1 MNAHVTLAA
10 LGALA
15 NLLVRVPDAAA
26 QNGSEGRI
34 TFTQPP
40 FDVPASLRD
49 SIRFGFLTVPQDHD
63 DSASGTFRLA
73 LAILPARTSS
83 PASDPIVFIP
93 GGPGMSV
100 IEPWAVEAARAE
112 RIHLLRERRDFI
124 IFEPRGHG
132 MSEPRTC
139 PELNGA
145 APPVTTSPSGEA
157 NVATALEKCR
167 ASMSAAGVRLQTL
180 NAVQV
185 AKDLELLRRA
195 LEAPQ
200 LNLLGVSYGSRLAA
214 EAMRTVPAAI
224 RSAALIGPVPAAHPR
239 HVDDPGLERARLNA
253 LFERC
258 RQQAACNNAFPSLVA
273 EYDTVLV
280 RARREPLSVPLAR
293 TPQVPEGRI
302 VLDERAL
309 QSAFSALLF
318 ERRLAANA
326 PLLIHTLASRGLDPL
341 VPLAPTIVSTINN
354 SAESFGTFLA
364 FECNDAPVHTDTTS
378 WFRARCA
385 AWLGEGSGDRRTEAV
400 RSDIPTLVMA
410 GEFDPRTP
418 PEYARLVAA
427 GLTRAIVLEVPWHG
441 HEYALPCI
449 NRIERDFFES
459 PERAPAAGCLDSLP
473 SLAFASGVVPS
484 RWTSG
489 IAIRTATDPVRVV
502 GIVGAALVLL
512 LISLIWMTM
521 GELRRGRGVPAPG
534 RRESV
539 ALLIASV
546 TGLVVVFAVAGALL
560 AGSRLGLIVPSL
572 GVPKAWAWVLA
583 LPWVLGAAA
592 IVAAVV
598 FARRLRAREVAG
610 SVLAT
615 CVLAG
620 IVLLLG
626 ASSLA

>member
-15 NLLVRVPDAAA
+15 NLLVQVPDAAA
-26 QNGSEGRI
+26 QDGGEGRI
-34 TFTQPP
+34 TFAEPP
-40 FDVPASLRD
+40 FDVPAPLRD
-49 SIRFGFLTVPQDHD
+49 SIRFGFLTVPEDHE
-63 DSASGTFRLA
+63 DSASGVFRLA
-73 LAILPARTSS
+73 LMILPARAPS
-83 PASDPIVFIP
+83 PEGDPIVFIP

-132 MSEPRTC
+132 LSEPHTC

-145 APPVTTSPSGEA
+145 APPVTTSPAAEA
-157 NVATALEKCR
+157 NLATALEKCR
-167 ASMSAAGVRLQTL
+167 VTMSAAGVRLRTL
-180 NAVQV
+180 SAVQV

-195 LEAPQ
+195 LEAPH

-224 RSAALIGPVPAAHPR
+224 RSAALIGPVPAAQPR
-239 HVDDPGLERARLNA
+239 HVDDPALARARLGA

-258 RQQAACNNAFPSLVA
+258 RQQAACNDAFPALVA
-273 EYDTVLV
+273 EYDTVLA
-280 RARREPLSVPLAR
+280 RARREPLTVPLAQ
-293 TPQVPEGRI
+293 TPQLPDGRL
-302 VLDERAL
+302 VLDESAL
-309 QSAFSALLF
+309 QSAFAALLF

-341 VPLAPTIVSTINN
+341 VPLAPTIVSTIDN
-354 SAESFGTFLA
+354 SAESFGTFLS
-364 FECNDAPVHTDTTS
+364 FECNDAPAADTAY
-378 WFRARCA
+378 WFRGRCA
-385 AWLGEGSGDRRTEAV
+385 AWLGEGSGDRRTEPV
-400 RSDIPTLVMA
+400 RSDIPALVMA

-427 GLTRAIVLEVPWHG
+427 GLTRATVLEIPWHG

-459 PERAPAAGCLDSLP
+459 PERAPPAGCLDSLP
-473 SLAFASGVVPS
+473 SLAFVSGVVPS

-489 IAIRTATDPVRVV
+489 IAIRAASNPMRIAAVACVAFVLLFVSVIWVSTAELRQRPGVPDRERRASFALLLSAMT
-502 GIVGAALVLL
+502 GIIFVCATVGA
-512 LISLIWMTM
+512 LIAGWRHGFL
-521 GELRRGRGVPAPG
+521 VPA
-534 RRESV
+534 
-539 ALLIASV
+539 
-546 TGLVVVFAVAGALL
+546 
-560 AGSRLGLIVPSL
+560 L
-572 GVPKAWAWVLA
+572 GVPDAWAWVLL

-592 IVAAVV
+592 IAAALV
-598 FARRLRAREVAG
+598 FLRRLRTREVAG
-610 SVLAT
+610 SALAA

-620 IVLLLG
+620 TLLLVS
-626 ASSLA
+626 ALVWT